1 MVKRNTHTDAL
12 VDARDVSVHYR
23 PTGSSGGFVAVR
35 GVTLQIGRGEIVGLI
50 GESGAGK
57 STLAIT
63 IAGLAGAN
71 AQGDRLPA
79 ICGGGLS
86 VVGQQLRGASKRR
99 LDRVTLS
106 VGYLAQD
113 GAERLN
119 PQFSVAENIAE
130 PIFLR
135 DRRFSN
141 REANVAVASLIDA
154 LRLPLSVMQKLPYE
168 LSSGQRQRVALARAL
183 ILEPQLLVADEP
195 ARGIDAAVRSGILEL
210 LNDLRA
216 DRGFSALIVSSSW
229 EDLARV
235 ASRIAVMH
243 RGIIVG
249 IGSVDELLDGPH
261 HPYLKGLVRYQSSMN
276 QQEEASAS

>member
-1 MVKRNTHTDAL
+1 MVRNKVPTDVL

-23 PTGSSGGFVAVR
+23 ANGSSAGFLAVR
-35 GVTLQIGRGEIVGLI
+35 GVTLRIGPGEIVGLV

-57 STLAIT
+57 STLAMT
-63 IAGLAGAN
+63 IAGQVGA
-71 AQGDRLPA
+71 AVSGDRLPE
-79 ICGGGLS
+79 ITGGRLS
-86 VVGQQLRGASKRR
+86 VVGHELRRAGKRR

-119 PQFSVAENIAE
+119 PQFSVAENVAE

-141 REANVAVASLIDA
+141 REATAAVATLIDS
-154 LRLPLSVMQKLPYE
+154 LRLPLGVLQKLPYE

-183 ILEPQLLVADEP
+183 ILEPRLLIADEP
-195 ARGIDAAVRSGILEL
+195 ARGIDVAVRSGILEIL
-210 LNDLRA
+210 AELRA
-216 DRGFSALIVSSSW
+216 ERNFSAMIVSSTW

-235 ASRIAVMH
+235 ATRVAVMQ

-249 IGSVDELLDGPH
+249 MGSVDDVFDGAH
-261 HPYLKGLVRYQSSMN
+261 HPYLKSLMRYQSS

>member
-1 MVKRNTHTDAL
+1 MVKKNTQTNEL
-12 VDARDVSVHYR
+12 VDARDVSIRYR

-57 STLAIT
+57 STLAMT

-71 AQGDRLPA
+71 AHGDRLPE
-79 ICGGGLS
+79 ICGGRLS
-86 VVGQQLRGASKRR
+86 VVGHQLRRASTRR
-99 LDRVTLS
+99 LDRVMLN

-119 PQFSVAENIAE
+119 PQFSVAENVSE

-135 DRRFSN
+135 DRRFSV
-141 REANVAVASLIDA
+141 REANTAVATLIDA
-154 LRLPLSVMQKLPYE
+154 LRLPLGVMQKLPYE

-195 ARGIDAAVRSGILEL
+195 ARGVDAAARSGVLEILNE
-210 LNDLRA
+210 LRA
-216 DRGFSALIVSSSW
+216 ERGFSAMIVSSSW

-249 IGSVDELLDGPH
+249 MGSVDEVFDGAH
-261 HPYLKGLVRYQSSMN
+261 HPYLKSLMRNQSN
-276 QQEEASAS
+276 QQEETSAS

>member
-1 MVKRNTHTDAL
+1 MAQKDIQTNEL
-12 VDARDVSVHYR
+12 VDARDVSIHYR
-23 PTGSSGGFVAVR
+23 PNGSSAGFLAVR
-35 GVTLQIGRGEIVGLI
+35 GVTMQIGPGEIVGLV

-57 STLAIT
+57 STLAMT
-63 IAGLAGAN
+63 IAGQAGA
-71 AQGDRLPA
+71 AASGDRLPE
-79 ICGGGLS
+79 ISGGRLS
-86 VVGQQLRGASKRR
+86 VVGHELRRASKRR

-141 REANVAVASLIDA
+141 REATTAVATLTDA
-154 LRLPLSVMQKLPYE
+154 LRLPLGVLQKLPYE

-183 ILEPQLLVADEP
+183 ILEPKLLIADEP
-195 ARGIDAAVRSGILEL
+195 ARGVDAAVRSGVLQVLAE
-210 LNDLRA
+210 LRA
-216 DRGFSALIVSSSW
+216 ERNFSALIVSSTW
-229 EDLARV
+229 DDLARV
-235 ASRIAVMH
+235 ATRIAVMH

-249 IGSVDELLDGPH
+249 MGSVDEVFDGPH
-261 HPYLKGLVRYQSSMN
+261 HPYLKSLMRYQSS

>member
-1 MVKRNTHTDAL
+1 MVRNKVPTEVL

-23 PTGSSGGFVAVR
+23 ANGSSADFVAVR
-35 GVTLQIGRGEIVGLI
+35 GVTMRIGPGEIVGLV

-57 STLAIT
+57 STLAMT
-63 IAGLAGAN
+63 IAGQAGA
-71 AQGDRLPA
+71 AASGDRLPE
-79 ICGGGLS
+79 ISGGRLS
-86 VVGQQLRGASKRR
+86 VVGHELRGAGKRR

-119 PQFSVAENIAE
+119 PQFSVAENVAE

-141 REANVAVASLIDA
+141 REATTAVATLIDA
-154 LRLPLSVMQKLPYE
+154 LRLPLGVLQKLPYE

-183 ILEPQLLVADEP
+183 ILEPRLLIADEP
-195 ARGIDAAVRSGILEL
+195 ARGVDAAVRSGVLEILAE
-210 LNDLRA
+210 LRA
-216 DRGFSALIVSSSW
+216 ERNFSALIVSSTW
-229 EDLARV
+229 EDLVRV
-235 ASRIAVMH
+235 ATRIAVMH

-249 IGSVDELLDGPH
+249 MGSVDDVFDGAH
-261 HPYLKGLVRYQSSMN
+261 HPYLKSLMRFQSS

>member
-1 MVKRNTHTDAL
+1 
-12 VDARDVSVHYR
+12 
-23 PTGSSGGFVAVR
+23 
-35 GVTLQIGRGEIVGLI
+35 
-50 GESGAGK
+50 
-57 STLAIT
+57 
-63 IAGLAGAN
+63 
-71 AQGDRLPA
+71 
-79 ICGGGLS
+79 
-86 VVGQQLRGASKRR
+86 VVGHELRRASKRR

-141 REANVAVASLIDA
+141 REATTAVATLTDA
-154 LRLPLSVMQKLPYE
+154 LRLPLGVLQKLPYE

-183 ILEPQLLVADEP
+183 ILEPKLLIADEP
-195 ARGIDAAVRSGILEL
+195 ARGVDSAVRSGVLQVLAE
-210 LNDLRA
+210 LRA
-216 DRGFSALIVSSSW
+216 ERNFSALIVSSTW
-229 EDLARV
+229 DDLARV
-235 ASRIAVMH
+235 ATRIAVMH

-249 IGSVDELLDGPH
+249 MGSVDEVFDGPH
-261 HPYLKGLVRYQSSMN
+261 HPYLKSLMRYQSS